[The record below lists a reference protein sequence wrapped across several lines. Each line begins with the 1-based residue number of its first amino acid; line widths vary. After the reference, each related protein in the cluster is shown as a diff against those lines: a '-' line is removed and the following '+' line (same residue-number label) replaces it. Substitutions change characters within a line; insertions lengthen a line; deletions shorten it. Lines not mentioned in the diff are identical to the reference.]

1 MNTVDYAEND
11 RQEFVNVKLHFN
23 LRQTKNNVPT
33 LLYCVYSVNGQ
44 QYKVATGLKVYPSQ
58 WDGPRQMA
66 LESNLLSRRDNRNN
80 HIVNSQ
86 IEAMKSRCNTA
97 FQEVEKVSSIN
108 NVIGKESRRIF
119 TNVRKS
125 AQLSKE
131 NSIFVRVKQ
140 FDMKNTSIK
149 TEPMTL
155 YLRRISD
162 DYRRKK
168 GIDGSQHDRTIA
180 KIQEFFDTH
189 PDEENDKSQLNL
201 KFYNRFKAWLE
212 DGSGLQV
219 KSILESEKGLRYF
232 CKLINQTEERDGT
245 DRIAVESFALS
256 EDNRKKEDKQAKSEP
271 LTEAEVEALWSMN
284 DLTDRE
290 TEARDIFI
298 AQCLC
303 GQRISDLPK
312 VFSPDAV
319 ISHVNGNDFISLRTQ
334 KTDETAVIPILPQLA
349 VLREKYCCGFQF
361 FKLDTTKS
369 KTHINQIGYKI
380 NNELKQIGKKA
391 GLVRIIEYNEQVE
404 MRSEKRKK
412 PLYELLHSHT
422 ARHTFVTIMARK
434 GVSKDVIKLVTAH
447 VSSAMIDAVYLHVTK
462 EDKMKTLSTA
472 LQTNENL
479 QGGILFNIGEV
490 RVSDTEKQAS
500 DVPSNLGK
508 EIEIGRS
515 IYVWVHRSDRLSK
528 ETEMYNRFYEFKGV
542 EEEQGEYQLLKFIFD
557 NSR

>member
-1 MNTVDYAEND
+1 MNTEDYTEND
-11 RQEFVNVKLHFN
+11 RQEFVNIKLHFN
-23 LRQTKNNVPT
+23 LRQTKNDVPT
-33 LLYCVYSVNGQ
+33 LLYCVYTVNGQ

-58 WDGPRQMA
+58 WDRLRQMA
-66 LESNLLSRRDNRNN
+66 LESNLLSKRDNRNN

-86 IEAMKSRCNTA
+86 IEAMKSRCHTA
-97 FQEVEKVSSIN
+97 FQEVEEVGALN
-108 NVIGKESRRIF
+108 NVIGKVSGRIF
-119 TNVRKS
+119 TNVRKC
-125 AQLSKE
+125 AKPSKK
-131 NSIFVRVKQ
+131 NSIFAHVNLI
-140 FDMKNTSIK
+140 DMRNTCIK

-180 KIQEFFDTH
+180 KVQEFFDSH
-189 PDEENDKSQLNL
+189 PDELNDKSQLNL

-232 CKLINQTEERDGT
+232 CKLINQTEERDGA

-256 EDNRKKEDKQAKSEP
+256 EDNRKKEDRQAKSEP
-271 LTEAEVEALWSMN
+271 LTEAEVEALWTMN
-284 DLTDRE
+284 NLTDRE

-349 VLREKYCCGFQF
+349 VLREKYCCGFRF

-434 GVSKDVIKLVTAH
+434 GVPKDVIKLVTAH

-472 LQTNENL
+472 LQSNENL
-479 QGGILFNIGEV
+479 QGGILFNVGEA
-490 RVSDTEKQAS
+490 RVSDKEKQAS

-528 ETEMYNRFYEFKGV
+528 ETEMYNRFYELKGV
-542 EEEQGEYQLLKFIFD
+542 EEEHGEYQLLKFIFD